1 MTLEIIF
8 FVAAILFG
16 IVLYWRESKG
26 NKVYRFFNKLMNS
39 KELQMKDTEV
49 KGFIYQQ
56 SFLPRLVFI
65 SALFLIGILVIRFII
80 PVNVATVSIFTS
92 MIVGTLLG
100 TYVAGFVFK
109 SAEVIDEHSDSL
121 GNMVQETLEKGKDFI
136 EDLKSKEAEPVK
148 EVKEE
153 IKTEDTKEVEANKK
167 SARERLK
174 DKGLM

>member
-136 EDLKSKEAEPVK
+136 EDLKSDKE

-153 IKTEDTKEVEANKK
+153 VKEDAKTVEEAPKKEQK
-167 SARERLK
+167 SARDRLK
-174 DKGLM
+174 DKGYL